1 MSAVLEV
8 EGVTKTFPVARDV
21 FGRVRGRLHALSDVS
36 IRAQRGQ
43 TLGMVGES
51 GSGKSTLA
59 RVVLRLTDA
68 DSGRV
73 RLDGEDIT
81 ALSGEALRRIRGR
94 MHMVFQDPRS
104 SLDPSWRVSDLIAE
118 PLRGRGGLSRSE
130 RVSRVEEL
138 LDQVGLLPEHANRY
152 PHEFSGGQ
160 GQRIAIARSLALN
173 PALVVC
179 DEAVSAL
186 DVSTQAQI
194 LALLEDL
201 QQRLGLA
208 YLFIAHDLSVVH
220 RLSNDIAVMYFGRVV
235 ETGRAD
241 EVYHRPRHPYTEAL
255 LSAIPRVAA
264 TARRRRIVVR
274 GEPPSPID
282 PPAGC
287 AFASRCGY
295 AMDVCHHERPPM
307 RRWGEVG
314 VACHL
319 HTEGPRLA
327 GETVGGLPV
336 PAHLLRLPPGSPSQ
350 ATPDPR

>member
-8 EGVTKTFPVARDV
+8 EGVTKTFPVARDAI
-21 FGRVRGRLHALSDVS
+21 GRVRARLHALSDVS
-36 IRAQRGQ
+36 IRVPRGQ
-43 TLGMVGES
+43 MLGLVGES

-81 ALSGEALRRIRGR
+81 TLSGEALRRIRGR

-104 SLDPSWRVSDLIAE
+104 SLDPNWLVSDVIAE
-118 PLRGRGGLSRSE
+118 PLRGQGGLSRSE

-160 GQRIAIARSLALN
+160 RQRIAIARSLALN

-194 LALLEDL
+194 LALLEGL

-220 RLSNDIAVMYFGRVV
+220 RLSHEIAVMYFGRVV
-235 ETGRAD
+235 ETGPAD

-255 LSAIPRVAA
+255 LSAIPRVAP

-274 GEPPSPID
+274 GEPPSPLD

-287 AFASRCGY
+287 PFASRCGF
-295 AMDVCHHERPPM
+295 AMDLCHHERPPM
-307 RRWGEVG
+307 LRWGEVS

-319 HTEGPRLA
+319 HTEGPKLA

-336 PAHLLRLPPGSPSQ
+336 PAHRRTLHPGSPSP

>member
-8 EGVTKTFPVARDV
+8 EGVTKTFPVARDAI
-21 FGRVRGRLHALSDVS
+21 GRVRARLHALSDVS
-36 IRAQRGQ
+36 IRVPRGQ
-43 TLGMVGES
+43 MLGLVGES

-81 ALSGEALRRIRGR
+81 TLSGEALRRIRGR

-104 SLDPSWRVSDLIAE
+104 SLDPNWLVSDVIAE
-118 PLRGRGGLSRSE
+118 PLRGQGGLSRSE

-160 GQRIAIARSLALN
+160 RQRIAIARSLALN

-194 LALLEDL
+194 LALLEGL

-220 RLSNDIAVMYFGRVV
+220 RLSHEIAVMYFGRVV
-235 ETGRAD
+235 ETGPAD

-255 LSAIPRVAA
+255 LSAIPRVAP

-274 GEPPSPID
+274 GEPPSPLD

-287 AFASRCGY
+287 PFASRCGY
-295 AMDVCHHERPPM
+295 AMDLCHHERPPM
-307 RRWGEVG
+307 RRWGEVS

-319 HTEGPRLA
+319 HTEGPKLA
-327 GETVGGLPV
+327 GETVGDLPV
-336 PAHLLRLPPGSPSQ
+336 PAHRRTLHPGSPSP